1 MAVVYVGN
9 DRLLVSV
16 ASEVEN
22 ASLTTLQTVGNMSS
36 EILAVGTVFG
46 TDHPGRFDLN
56 KSPASM
62 TQQAPL
68 PNLLSATMPRR

>member
-1 MAVVYVGN
+1 MAVAYVGN

-36 EILAVGTVFG
+36 EVLSVGTVFG
-46 TDHPGRFDLN
+46 TDHPGRIDLN

-62 TQQAPL
+62 TQQAPQQ
-68 PNLLSATMPRR
+68 NLLSATMPRR